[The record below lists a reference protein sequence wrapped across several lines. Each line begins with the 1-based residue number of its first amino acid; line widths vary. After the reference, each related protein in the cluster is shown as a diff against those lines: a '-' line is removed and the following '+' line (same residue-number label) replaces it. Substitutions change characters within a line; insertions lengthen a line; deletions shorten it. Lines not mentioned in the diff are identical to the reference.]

1 MDAKVLS
8 GMSKTSLEAIV
19 NFFVSIRSAK
29 TPEELIRSLSA
40 LNETV
45 FEGEDARLLYCGEPN
60 GRRCSENGACEKS
73 KDLHLE
79 GDEDLYDSNPISE
92 NQDKKKVFPTSRTGN
107 KFEESPERPSIE
119 EIVKNAVALAAE
131 RGCLGECK
139 KQDDLCLV
147 SLTDN
152 KQFSDSSDQMFNS
165 LLPYISEAFYRFK
178 SRENETR
185 NSGETENIKLTPRE
199 KEVLTWVSRGKG
211 GWEVGEI
218 IGISERTVKFH
229 LQNIYKK
236 LDVINRAQAVT
247 RAIQCNIL
255 EV

>member
-1 MDAKVLS
+1 MDAKILS
-8 GMSKTSLEAIV
+8 SMPKTSLEAII

-29 TPEELIRSLSA
+29 SPEELILSLST
-40 LNETV
+40 LNEAV
-45 FEGEDARLLYCGEPN
+45 FEEDDARLLYCGQPN
-60 GRRCSENGACEKS
+60 TRNCSKNNICEN
-73 KDLHLE
+73 
-79 GDEDLYDSNPISE
+79 NE
-92 NQDKKKVFPTSRTGN
+92 NFRL
-107 KFEESPERPSIE
+107 EESTGLYNLKSDIRNQEEKNVIPDSRVSAECASNPERPSIE
-119 EIVKNAVALAAE
+119 EIVKNAIELAAE
-131 RGCLGECK
+131 RGCLGKCK

-147 SLTDN
+147 SLADD
-152 KQFSDSSDQMFNS
+152 KRFSDSSDQMFNS

-178 SRENETR
+178 SQEDENKNPNKNEK
-185 NSGETENIKLTPRE
+185 IKLTPRE
-199 KEVLTWVSRGKG
+199 KEVLTWVSQGKG

-247 RAIQCNIL
+247 KAIQCNIL